1 MQISK
6 INFYNFNSKNNIN
19 FKSKP
24 ILTKTKLEPKIDMFF
39 KSTEIKKVT
48 MDRFINLRDS
58 FAEKLK
64 PIALNMYISE
74 WNFYINSTKENF
86 EILSKTRDK
95 YVKIWQNKTFYNK
108 FLKIKDIDLNK
119 NERKQ
124 LKYILKNFEE
134 ELNTG
139 DDLNKLTDKEN
150 KIAKKYNSYIPKID
164 GKKTTKAEINKI
176 LETES
181 NPEIRKKAYEASIQG
196 GDLIAKDLQEFVKM
210 RNTYA
215 KTKGYS
221 NFFEYKLKD
230 YFEVDLK
237 ELEDLLDNVYNK
249 SKDLIKIKLT
259 ETKKELSEFFG
270 ISEEYLKSYHY
281 GFLTENNPEKKV
293 NDFIKTKEQIV
304 DIAKKTYQGMGYD
317 IENLEKNGNLT
328 LDLFPRENKNT
339 HGFCF
344 GIESG
349 KDARILANL
358 TNNSKSLD
366 TLNHELGH
374 CIYTLNHSQDLSFFD
389 KDEYPAM
396 TEAVAMMMQ
405 DLQKRENI
413 LNNLVDSN
421 ILEKYKKTF
430 INDEVKF
437 IVKALTLINF
447 EKEMYKNP
455 DQDLKKLWHDMKVK
469 YQMRSEKEDLDNGW
483 AIIPHFLSHPA
494 YYQNYFRAT
503 IIKAQMYNYLTS
515 KLGNLTENPNT
526 AKVLKEE
533 LLQYGKSLEENELIE
548 NMTGKKLSVDD
559 FINSLKV

>member
-196 GDLIAKDLQEFVKM
+196 GDLIAKDLQELVKK
-210 RNTYA
+210 RNKYA
-215 KTKGYS
+215 KKQGYS

-230 YFEVDLK
+230 DFEVDLK

-270 ISEEYLKSYHY
+270 ISEEDLKSYHY

-328 LDLFPRENKNT
+328 LDFFPDIRDGRLCCGLHFRILGCEEVLARRYAAVDCV
-339 HGFCF
+339 HDIAEFVDVVHIEYDAVGDDLHHFCGINVACYLIDNRTVDDF
-344 GIESG
+344 GIE
-349 KDARILANL
+349 IL
-358 TNNSKSLD
+358 
-366 TLNHELGH
+366 
-374 CIYTLNHSQDLSFFD
+374 F
-389 KDEYPAM
+389 
-396 TEAVAMMMQ
+396 
-405 DLQKRENI
+405 
-413 LNNLVDSN
+413 
-421 ILEKYKKTF
+421 
-430 INDEVKF
+430 
-437 IVKALTLINF
+437 
-447 EKEMYKNP
+447 
-455 DQDLKKLWHDMKVK
+455 
-469 YQMRSEKEDLDNGW
+469 
-483 AIIPHFLSHPA
+483 
-494 YYQNYFRAT
+494 
-503 IIKAQMYNYLTS
+503 
-515 KLGNLTENPNT
+515 
-526 AKVLKEE
+526 
-533 LLQYGKSLEENELIE
+533 
-548 NMTGKKLSVDD
+548 
-559 FINSLKV
+559 

>member
-58 FAEKLK
+58 FAKKLK

-95 YVKIWQNKTFYNK
+95 YVEIWQNKTFYNK

-196 GDLIAKDLQEFVKM
+196 GDLIAKDLQELVKK
-210 RNTYA
+210 RNKYA
-215 KTKGYS
+215 KKQGYS

-230 YFEVDLK
+230 DFEVDLK

-270 ISEEYLKSYHY
+270 ISEEDLKSYHY

-389 KDEYPAM
+389 KDEYPVM

-559 FINSLKV
+559 FINSLNV

>member
-196 GDLIAKDLQEFVKM
+196 GDLIAKDLQELVKK
-210 RNTYA
+210 RNKYA
-215 KTKGYS
+215 KKQGYS

-270 ISEEYLKSYHY
+270 ISEEDLKSYHY

-503 IIKAQMYNYLTS
+503 IIKAQIYNYLTS